1 MIKKE
6 IIRIFLS
13 AVFLLCIPVLNTSVL
28 NTSLFAQ
35 SDSVRI
41 KGDTVDV
48 DDDISIE
55 MLIENETEDS
65 EDSELLDR
73 LLKLKDNPVDL
84 NSANSSELQSI
95 PFIDAILATKIIEYR
110 LKNKKFYSII
120 ELRYVDG
127 LDDVLYSK
135 IKRFVVVKNSQV
147 DFTRDEFGVV
157 KKIKD
162 TRKGFFSDFHAE
174 VRSRFSNDLQPSAGY
189 LDNTYTGSRPKLYN
203 RIFTRYSSK
212 GYNFTG
218 SLLAEKDPGE
228 KSFADHIGGYAEIQ
242 MPFILN
248 QVLLGDYTLEFGQG
262 ITLWGSYSFSKGS
275 EAVSGK
281 KKKDQ
286 GVNSYSSVNEIQYFR
301 GVAGKVKLP
310 TSLGDFS
317 LYGFYSNNNI
327 DASIDTTIDQLSSLY
342 EDGYHRTESEINRDD
357 SGKEKL
363 LGGRFLYETKTFG
376 STKIG
381 LTYYKSEYSKPFKYK
396 GIFDFSGTASNGLGV
411 DYDIVFKNLNFFGE
425 WARSYTDV
433 VGGIAGLKI
442 LFLKQADLIFI
453 VRNYP
458 ANFIMLHSY
467 GFGEQS
473 GISQNEFGIYS
484 GIKFRIGKLAA
495 INAYYDQY
503 KFPYATFYNPV
514 PTKGNDFLLYTEW
527 NITRNFKLS
536 TKYKNETKEETGV
549 ESNQYGLEEDKIF
562 NRQQTNYRLQFDYDV
577 FNTFRIRSRFEYVF
591 VDYDAMAISQKGI
604 LFFSDFRVKPFRNII
619 LDGRFIIFQTDSY
632 DSRIYEFEN
641 EINGVVSNLGLYGK
655 GRRWYLL
662 LKYKPYNFLELSAR
676 YSETITEGAKSTGSG
691 NDEILG
697 DLKNR
702 FSMQLEIKF

>member
-1 MIKKE
+1 M
-6 IIRIFLS
+6 LS
-13 AVFLLCIPVLNTSVL
+13 IPMLNISGF
-28 NTSLFAQ
+28 NTALFAQ

-41 KGDTVDV
+41 KGDTVGV
-48 DDDISIE
+48 DDEIPIE

-73 LLKLKDNPVDL
+73 LLKLKDNPVDI
-84 NSANSSELQSI
+84 NSANSGELQTI
-95 PFIDAILATKIIEYR
+95 PYIDAILATKIIEYR
-110 LKNKKFYSII
+110 IKNKKFYSII
-120 ELRYVDG
+120 ELRYIDG

-135 IKRFVVVKNSQV
+135 IKRFVIVKSSQV
-147 DFTRDEFGVV
+147 DFTKDEFGVV
-157 KKIKD
+157 KKIQDSK
-162 TRKGFFSDFHAE
+162 KGFFSNLKVEF
-174 VRSRFSNDLQPSAGY
+174 RSRFSNDLQPSAGY
-189 LDNTYTGSRPKLYN
+189 LDNSYTGSRPKLYN

-212 GYNFTG
+212 GYDFSG
-218 SLLAEKDPGE
+218 GLLAEKDPGE
-228 KSFADHIGGYAEIQ
+228 KSFADHIGGYAEFQ

-281 KKKDQ
+281 KKKD
-286 GVNSYSSVNEIQYFR
+286 GGINSYSSVNEIEYFR

-310 TSLGDFS
+310 TSFGDFS

-327 DASIDTTIDQLSSLY
+327 DASIDTTLDQLSSFY
-342 EDGYHRTESEINRDD
+342 EDGYHRTESEIFRNN

-381 LTYYKSEYSKPFKYK
+381 LTYYKAEYSKPFKYK
-396 GIFDFSGTASNGLGV
+396 SIFEFSGKNSNGLGV

-433 VGGIAGLKI
+433 VGGLAGLKI

-473 GISQNEFGIYS
+473 GVSQNEFGIYS
-484 GIKFRIGKLAA
+484 GIKFRIGKLAV
-495 INAYYDQY
+495 IDAYYDQF

-514 PTKGNDFLLYTEW
+514 PTKGNDFLLFTEW
-527 NITRNFKLS
+527 NVARNFKLS
-536 TKYKNETKEETGV
+536 TKYKNEIKEQTAL
-549 ESNQYGLEEDKIF
+549 STNQFGLDEDKIF
-562 NRQQTNYRLQFDYDV
+562 DRRQTNYRLQFDYDI
-577 FNTFRIRSRFEYVF
+577 FNTFRISSRFEYVF
-591 VDYDAMAISQKGI
+591 VDYDAMAISQKGT
-604 LFFSDFRVKPFRNII
+604 LFFSDIRIKPFRDLI
-619 LDGRFIIFQTDSY
+619 LDGRFIVFQTDSY
-632 DSRIYEFEN
+632 DSRIYEFED
-641 EINGVVSNLGLYGK
+641 EINGVISNLGLYGK
-655 GRRWYLL
+655 GRRWYLV

-676 YSETITEGAKSTGSG
+676 YSETVTDGAKSTGSG
-691 NDEILG
+691 RDEILG
-697 DLKNR
+697 DLKSR